1 MDGVG
6 LIGTVVGTQ
15 KRIEIG
21 EYLSYVRHTDTT
33 SNDTKKNTKT
43 YPESGDALWEWYY
56 KQELRVEGDIPI
68 DPMHLALGGIL
79 MWILA
84 HVIQI

>member
-33 SNDTKKNTKT
+33 SNDTKKKYENI
-43 YPESGDALWEWYY
+43 S
-56 KQELRVEGDIPI
+56 RVRRC
-68 DPMHLALGGIL
+68 ALGMVLQTGT
-79 MWILA
+79 
-84 HVIQI
+84 QG

>member
-33 SNDTKKNTKT
+33 SNDTKKIRKHIQSQEMRFGNGITNKN
-43 YPESGDALWEWYY
+43 SG
-56 KQELRVEGDIPI
+56 LRGIYQSIRCIWP
-68 DPMHLALGGIL
+68 LGEF
-79 MWILA
+79 
-84 HVIQI
+84 